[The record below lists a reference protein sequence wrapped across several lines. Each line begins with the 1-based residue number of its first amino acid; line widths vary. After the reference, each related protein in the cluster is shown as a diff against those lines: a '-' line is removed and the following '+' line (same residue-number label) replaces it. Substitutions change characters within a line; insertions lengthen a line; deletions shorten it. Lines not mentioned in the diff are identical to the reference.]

1 MNNLRWLYFEVTP
14 LSQGD
19 SWIDH
24 FGGLLALL
32 ASFRSDNELRILHI
46 TVHYPD
52 YATALLSVSEY
63 DGWGR
68 LNALLGRFQEL
79 DDMRIEL
86 YVGSLATV
94 EDPDS
99 DVKKDEL
106 EQHVRLRFADQLDL
120 EEILYVSVIDHHAR
134 QGYIVD

>member
-1 MNNLRWLYFEVTP
+1 VNNLRWVYFEVTP

-19 SWIDH
+19 LWNDH

-32 ASFRSDNELRILHI
+32 ASFRSDNGLGILHI

-52 YATALLSVSEY
+52 YTIALRSVSEY

-79 DDMRIEL
+79 DDMRVEL
-86 YVGSLATV
+86 CVCSLASV
-94 EDPDS
+94 EDLDL
-99 DVKKDEL
+99 DVKKKEL
-106 EQHVRLRFADQLDL
+106 ERHVRLRFADRLNL
-120 EEILYVSVIDHHAR
+120 EEILYVSVIDHRAS
-134 QGYIVD
+134 QGIH